1 MRRAERYSARSLLV
15 ADIGKGTP
23 CQKILRLVRMRDGM
37 SCVRIAALCG
47 EDETVVARVADD
59 IERKLG
65 LVRIIDGCVFRNGK
79 G

>member
-1 MRRAERYSARSLLV
+1 
-15 ADIGKGTP
+15 
-23 CQKILRLVRMRDGM
+23 M

-47 EDETVVARVADD
+47 EGEAVVARVADD

-65 LVRIIDGCVFRNGK
+65 LVRMIDGRVFRNGK